1 MAYDE
6 SGILSLTNNAPEKFP
21 LGISTI
27 IWTAIDGSG
36 NMAIA
41 PQSITVN
48 DSTPPEISPLPKIRG
63 EAKSLTQ
70 NTIDIGI
77 PSVHDFVGISSIEN
91 NAPEVFPL
99 GETIVTWTATDVMG
113 NISTAEQTISLI
125 DNVNPRISQPDNVVF
140 EAISFNEN
148 QVELLQPVVQD
159 NIGIQSLS
167 NNAPEVFP
175 LGETVVT
182 WTATDHS
189 GNTVSITQLITV
201 VDTTLPLV
209 LVQDIVLEATTAN
222 GVETEISLPDV
233 DDLQKVTFTNDAPE
247 VFPLGETIVT
257 WTATDESGNI
267 ASTTQL
273 ITVVDTTSP
282 EFLTPSNILLE
293 AQNASSNSVVLD
305 TPFAYDLL
313 GISSI
318 TNDAPEVFPL
328 GETIVTWTATDQSG
342 NQSTTVQN
350 ITLVDTT
357 NPEIQVPEQISIEA
371 SSKHENS
378 IILENA
384 IAFDTVGISS
394 ITNDAP
400 EVFPLGETIVTW
412 TATDTSNNSIYET
425 QLVTVID
432 TTSPTIQIPE
442 SLSIEAETKQNNIVE
457 LGMILADDA
466 VGISSI
472 TNDAPEVFPLGETIV
487 TWTATDESGN
497 SSSTMQIILLTDTTL
512 PIIASP
518 VDIEI
523 EATSR
528 DQNIINLGIP
538 DAIDSVGISS
548 ITNDAPEV
556 FPLGETIVTWTAT
569 DESGNSSSDT
579 QTIRLVDTIAP
590 IITQPLEIV
599 ADATSLSNTMV
610 ELPPPQVFDS
620 VSDVKLE
627 SNTSNSFGF
636 GETIVTWTATDESG
650 NSSSVT
656 QNVMIIDESGPILDI
671 PNNIILDATSLEN
684 IIDIGNASA
693 SDFVDENPIITNDAP
708 EVFPL
713 GETIVTWTAT
723 DELGNSSSS
732 TQNIV
737 VQACGETPSYYNLIL
752 GSNDDDLLL
761 GTNMPDLI
769 FSFYGDDIISGDNG
783 DDCILAGEGDDI
795 IFGNEGN
802 DNISGGSGNDII
814 KGQSGED
821 ILQGGFGLDIVD
833 GGDGAD
839 VYKNIDESNNDLVLN
854 CETNE

>member
-1 MAYDE
+1 MC
-6 SGILSLTNNAPEKFP
+6 IR
-21 LGISTI
+21 
-27 IWTAIDGSG
+27 
-36 NMAIA
+36 
-41 PQSITVN
+41 
-48 DSTPPEISPLPKIRG
+48 DS
-63 EAKSLTQ
+63 
-70 NTIDIGI
+70 
-77 PSVHDFVGISSIEN
+77 
-91 NAPEVFPL
+91 
-99 GETIVTWTATDVMG
+99 
-113 NISTAEQTISLI
+113 
-125 DNVNPRISQPDNVVF
+125 
-140 EAISFNEN
+140 
-148 QVELLQPVVQD
+148 
-159 NIGIQSLS
+159 
-167 NNAPEVFP
+167 
-175 LGETVVT
+175 
-182 WTATDHS
+182 
-189 GNTVSITQLITV
+189 
-201 VDTTLPLV
+201 
-209 LVQDIVLEATTAN
+209 
-222 GVETEISLPDV
+222 
-233 DDLQKVTFTNDAPE
+233 
-247 VFPLGETIVT
+247 
-257 WTATDESGNI
+257 
-267 ASTTQL
+267 
-273 ITVVDTTSP
+273 
-282 EFLTPSNILLE
+282 
-293 AQNASSNSVVLD
+293 
-305 TPFAYDLL
+305 
-313 GISSI
+313 
-318 TNDAPEVFPL
+318 
-328 GETIVTWTATDQSG
+328 
-342 NQSTTVQN
+342 
-350 ITLVDTT
+350 VDTT

-384 IAFDTVGISS
+384 IAFDT
-394 ITNDAP
+394 
-400 EVFPLGETIVTW
+400 
-412 TATDTSNNSIYET
+412 
-425 QLVTVID
+425 
-432 TTSPTIQIPE
+432 
-442 SLSIEAETKQNNIVE
+442 
-457 LGMILADDA
+457 
-466 VGISSI
+466 
-472 TNDAPEVFPLGETIV
+472 
-487 TWTATDESGN
+487 
-497 SSSTMQIILLTDTTL
+497 
-512 PIIASP
+512 
-518 VDIEI
+518 
-523 EATSR
+523 
-528 DQNIINLGIP
+528 
-538 DAIDSVGISS
+538 VGISS